1 MIDTIIQAVLSQ
13 IVFIDNFRQQARF
26 CRYFAL
32 VQRFWTLDTLSCAIT
47 HSTLVLLFIS
57 SSLLI
62 NNQLPSI

>member
-1 MIDTIIQAVLSQ
+1 MIDTIIQAVFKQ
-13 IVFIDNFRQQARF
+13 MVFLDGFRQQARF

-57 SSLLI
+57 SPLLI
-62 NNQLPSI
+62 DNQLPSI

>member
-32 VQRFWTLDTLSCAIT
+32 VQRFWTLDTLSCAI
-47 HSTLVLLFIS
+47 
-57 SSLLI
+57 
-62 NNQLPSI
+62 